1 MQCRELSFSIEQ
13 LEDALEQCKKILKQG
28 CNACKTH
35 TNREGYMQKSSLEI
49 LEQQELIQKLVDQG
63 YGELIDALLMNENA
77 TYTKKGR
84 LNKSGAC
91 RVLNWKTKQLE
102 DALAAC
108 REILKDNLP
117 D

>member
-1 MQCRELSFSIEQ
+1 MFHKEFIIMPKNT
-13 LEDALEQCKKILKQG
+13 LEV
-28 CNACKTH
+28 
-35 TNREGYMQKSSLEI
+35 
-49 LEQQELIQKLVDQG
+49 LEQQELIQKLIDKG
-63 YGELIDALLMNENA
+63 YGELIDALLMNENK

-91 RVLNWKTKQLE
+91 RVLGWKTKQLE

-108 REILKDNLP
+108 REILKDS